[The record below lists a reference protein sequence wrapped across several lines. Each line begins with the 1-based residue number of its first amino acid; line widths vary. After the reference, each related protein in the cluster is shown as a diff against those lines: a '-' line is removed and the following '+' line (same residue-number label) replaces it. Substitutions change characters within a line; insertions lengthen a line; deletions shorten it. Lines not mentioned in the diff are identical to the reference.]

1 MKRNVLLAM
10 SAFLLSATGPVF
22 ALTNQELACQ
32 LAQVGCPVE
41 AKSFEH
47 GITIKSENK
56 SQDQFVCE
64 LAQVSCPPAA
74 KNLEQKT
81 TDVRSARSEIKTQD
95 QYACELA
102 QVSCPPEV
110 KSL

>member
-1 MKRNVLLAM
+1 MKRNVLVVM
-10 SAFLLSATGPVF
+10 STFLLSAAGPVF

-32 LAQVGCPVE
+32 LAQVGCLVE

-47 GITIKSENK
+47 GITIKSEIK

-64 LAQVSCPPAA
+64 LVQVSCPPAA

-81 TDVRSARSEIKTQD
+81 TDVRSARIEIKTQD
-95 QYACELA
+95 QYVCELA
-102 QVSCPPEV
+102 QVGCPPKV